1 MDINNSKET
10 FQQQKPKENT
20 LCARNLEPLKPHQ
33 KALILEAIFTRNF
46 LSKCLYPLN
55 YTRWAVKDICA
66 RWECKNGLF
75 KRIDS
80 HVWQLQ
86 LYIDIVVHVCFHVQ
100 IAQALTHIGGKL
112 PQAAVEVVEVVEVA
126 EVVEVEAS
134 QVAALVA
141 AAS

>member
-1 MDINNSKET
+1 M
-10 FQQQKPKENT
+10 
-20 LCARNLEPLKPHQ
+20 
-33 KALILEAIFTRNF
+33 
-46 LSKCLYPLN
+46 
-55 YTRWAVKDICA
+55 
-66 RWECKNGLF
+66 
-75 KRIDS
+75 
-80 HVWQLQ
+80 WQLQ